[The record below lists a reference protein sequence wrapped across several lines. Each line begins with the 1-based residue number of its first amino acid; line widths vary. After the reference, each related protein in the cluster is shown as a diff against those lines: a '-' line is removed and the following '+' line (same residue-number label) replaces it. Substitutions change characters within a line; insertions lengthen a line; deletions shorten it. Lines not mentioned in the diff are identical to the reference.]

1 MGKIGGT
8 SCNRM
13 LCNLLDQEND
23 NGAELLSLVSGY
35 VEHFA
40 RRYNNLNFYEQQDI
54 QQDVAIKL
62 MCHGEKV
69 RENCSRSWVY
79 TVVRNQC
86 INHVHQ
92 RAKLLSLVRFSENPE
107 TTVTTIGSA
116 PSLENNPDITIIDSL
131 DCLQAI
137 FNQIEARETGKEDIS
152 IYTQYAFGLS
162 YTEISMR
169 SKRTV
174 AAIGNRISI
183 LKRRLKK
190 LVREYC

>member
-8 SCNRM
+8 SCTKM

-23 NGAELLSLVSGY
+23 NGAELLSLVARY

-40 RRYNNLNFYEQQDI
+40 GRYKNLSFSEQQDI
-54 QQDVAIKL
+54 QQDVAMKL
-62 MCHGEKV
+62 FCHGEKI
-69 RENCSRSWVY
+69 RKNCSRSWVY

-86 INHVHQ
+86 INHVRQ
-92 RAKLLSLVRFSENPE
+92 RAKRLSLLRFSENPE
-107 TTVTTIGSA
+107 ITVSAIGRA
-116 PSLENNPDITIIDSL
+116 PSLENNLDITIIDSL
-131 DCLQAI
+131 DCLQAV
-137 FNQIEARETGKEDIS
+137 FNRIEVQETGKEDIS

-183 LKRRLKK
+183 LKRRLRA
-190 LVREYC
+190 LVIECC